1 MNDRQLWPGCISVCQ
16 PMTLLAVQA
25 CACNAVAC
33 QRELMDLLWRPY
45 WMQGHPGN
53 GWSLVLMLHPARK
66 MQHSREALVRKHR
79 QRSQGSAR
87 GGCPQAWP
95 WFGSTLACATPM
107 LRPHRSHRDSAPP
120 RDSSQAR
127 SAAKQAREQG
137 CGVHVPSLQELIAQ
151 APCSSERCALPCQ
164 IAVRRTHHH
173 HSACLASVK

>member
-120 RDSSQAR
+120 RDSSLQA
-127 SAAKQAREQG
+127 SAAKQGQL
-137 CGVHVPSLQELIAQ
+137 PSRLVSRAVV
-151 APCSSERCALPCQ
+151 CTCLPCRSLLLRLHAPQ
-164 IAVRRTHHH
+164 NDVLCRAR
-173 HSACLASVK
+173 